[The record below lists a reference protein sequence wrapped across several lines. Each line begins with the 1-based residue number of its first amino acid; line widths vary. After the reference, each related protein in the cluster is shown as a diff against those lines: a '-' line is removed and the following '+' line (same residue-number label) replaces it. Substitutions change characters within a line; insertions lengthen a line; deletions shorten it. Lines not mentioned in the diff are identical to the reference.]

1 MDKISFLKL
10 SEVLE
15 EKGKTFY
22 SLRKDKIVGTETIR
36 KLQQNNGSIDT
47 RTIKNIC
54 AYLECQPGDIM
65 RYLPEW
71 VENRILELTELRE
84 EELKDYYIENSE
96 DYSEQL
102 FYERSA
108 DFYENMLPEEIEK
121 LKISGNYESEFIDT
135 LEDIID
141 RYDILNMHDDDW
153 KKLIE
158 EAEEECDDTE
168 SEDEYDDDETEEF
181 DFTQSDLIE
190 EVENYLEPITNLF
203 WDEIREERETYI
215 KEQIEQALD
224 EEKAAIEKQAFE
236 EYFSDPEE

>member
-10 SEVLE
+10 NEVLE

-84 EELKDYYIENSE
+84 EELKEWYEDRWSMDDSFEENLGLQ
-96 DYSEQL
+96 YSEE
-102 FYERSA
+102 Y
-108 DFYENMLPEEIEK
+108 LPEIIEK
-121 LKISGNYESEFIDT
+121 LEDDEEIDP
-135 LEDIID
+135 D
-141 RYDILNMHDDDW
+141 Y
-153 KKLIE
+153 IE
-158 EAEEECDDTE
+158 ALREVCFHFPQ
-168 SEDEYDDDETEEF
+168 SEDEITEKYPEHSQSII
-181 DFTQSDLIE
+181 DFFAP
-190 EVENYLEPITNLF
+190 YLEEYNEELEKEHQEYI
-203 WDEIREERETYI
+203 DEKV
-215 KEQIEQALD
+215 KEALE
-224 EEKAAIEKQAFE
+224 EEKADIEKQAFE
-236 EYFSDPEE
+236 EYFSDSEE

>member
-10 SEVLE
+10 NEVLE

-84 EELKDYYIENSE
+84 EELKEWYEDRWSMDDSFEENLGLQ
-96 DYSEQL
+96 YSEE
-102 FYERSA
+102 Y
-108 DFYENMLPEEIEK
+108 LPEIIEK
-121 LKISGNYESEFIDT
+121 L
-135 LEDIID
+135 EDDEEIAPD
-141 RYDILNMHDDDW
+141 Y
-153 KKLIE
+153 IE
-158 EAEEECDDTE
+158 ALREVCFHFPQ
-168 SEDEYDDDETEEF
+168 SEDEITEKYPEHSQSII
-181 DFTQSDLIE
+181 DFFAP
-190 EVENYLEPITNLF
+190 YLEEYNEELEKEHQEYI
-203 WDEIREERETYI
+203 DEKV
-215 KEQIEQALD
+215 KEALE
-224 EEKAAIEKQAFE
+224 EEKADIEKQAFE
-236 EYFSDPEE
+236 EYFSDSEE

>member
-65 RYLPEW
+65 RYLPDW

-84 EELKDYYIENSE
+84 EELKEWYEDRWSMDDSFEENLGLQ
-96 DYSEQL
+96 YSEE
-102 FYERSA
+102 Y
-108 DFYENMLPEEIEK
+108 LPEIIEK
-121 LKISGNYESEFIDT
+121 LEDDEEINPDYIDA
-135 LEDIID
+135 LREICFGFPRSLKSLDEVEEQYPEYFQNIID
-141 RYDILNMHDDDW
+141 FF
-153 KKLIE
+153 
-158 EAEEECDDTE
+158 AP
-168 SEDEYDDDETEEF
+168 
-181 DFTQSDLIE
+181 
-190 EVENYLEPITNLF
+190 YLEEYNEELEKEHQEYI
-203 WDEIREERETYI
+203 DEKV
-215 KEQIEQALD
+215 KEALE
-224 EEKAAIEKQAFE
+224 EEKADIEKQAFE
-236 EYFSDPEE
+236 EFFSDSEEE

>member
-65 RYLPEW
+65 RYLPDW

-84 EELKDYYIENSE
+84 EELKEWYEDRWSMDDSFEENLGLQ
-96 DYSEQL
+96 YSEE
-102 FYERSA
+102 Y
-108 DFYENMLPEEIEK
+108 LPEIIEK
-121 LKISGNYESEFIDT
+121 LEDDEEINPDYIDA
-135 LEDIID
+135 LREICFGFPRSLKSLDEVEEQYPEYFQNIID
-141 RYDILNMHDDDW
+141 FF
-153 KKLIE
+153 
-158 EAEEECDDTE
+158 AP
-168 SEDEYDDDETEEF
+168 
-181 DFTQSDLIE
+181 
-190 EVENYLEPITNLF
+190 YLEEYN
-203 WDEIREERETYI
+203 EE
-215 KEQIEQALD
+215 L
-224 EEKAAIEKQAFE
+224 EK
-236 EYFSDPEE
+236 

>member
-65 RYLPEW
+65 RYLPDW

-84 EELKDYYIENSE
+84 EELKEWYEDRWSMDDSFEENLGLQ
-96 DYSEQL
+96 YSEE
-102 FYERSA
+102 Y
-108 DFYENMLPEEIEK
+108 LPEIIEK
-121 LKISGNYESEFIDT
+121 LEDDEEIDP
-135 LEDIID
+135 D
-141 RYDILNMHDDDW
+141 Y
-153 KKLIE
+153 IE
-158 EAEEECDDTE
+158 ALREVCFHFPQ
-168 SEDEYDDDETEEF
+168 SEDEITEKYPEHSQSII
-181 DFTQSDLIE
+181 DFFAP
-190 EVENYLEPITNLF
+190 YLEEYNEELEKEHQEYI
-203 WDEIREERETYI
+203 DEKV
-215 KEQIEQALD
+215 KEALE
-224 EEKAAIEKQAFE
+224 EEKADIEKQAFE
-236 EYFSDPEE
+236 EYFSDSEEE

>member
-84 EELKDYYIENSE
+84 EELKEWYEDRWSMDDSFEENLGLQ
-96 DYSEQL
+96 YSEE
-102 FYERSA
+102 Y
-108 DFYENMLPEEIEK
+108 LPEIIEK
-121 LKISGNYESEFIDT
+121 LEDDEEIDP
-135 LEDIID
+135 D
-141 RYDILNMHDDDW
+141 Y
-153 KKLIE
+153 IE
-158 EAEEECDDTE
+158 ALREVCFHFPQ
-168 SEDEYDDDETEEF
+168 SEDEITEKYPEHSQSII
-181 DFTQSDLIE
+181 DFFAP
-190 EVENYLEPITNLF
+190 YLEEYNEELEKEHQEYI
-203 WDEIREERETYI
+203 DEKV
-215 KEQIEQALD
+215 KEALE
-224 EEKAAIEKQAFE
+224 EEKADIEKQAFE
-236 EYFSDPEE
+236 EYFSDSEEE

>member
-84 EELKDYYIENSE
+84 EELQELYE
-96 DYSEQL
+96 DEWSMDDSFEEKLGIQYSEE
-102 FYERSA
+102 YI
-108 DFYENMLPEEIEK
+108 PEMIEK
-121 LKISGNYESEFIDT
+121 LEDDEDIDPNYIEALREVCFHFPQSEDKINEQYPEYSQSIIDFFAPYLKEYNEELEKEHQEYVNEKVKET
-135 LEDIID
+135 LE
-141 RYDILNMHDDDW
+141 
-153 KKLIE
+153 
-158 EAEEECDDTE
+158 
-168 SEDEYDDDETEEF
+168 
-181 DFTQSDLIE
+181 
-190 EVENYLEPITNLF
+190 
-203 WDEIREERETYI
+203 
-215 KEQIEQALD
+215 
-224 EEKAAIEKQAFE
+224 EEKADIEKQAFE
-236 EYFSDPEE
+236 EYFSDSEE